1 MNGILNIN
9 KPLGMSSFD
18 VVRKVKSV
26 AKTKKVGHTGTLD
39 PEASGVLPICIG
51 SATKLVDYIM
61 SEYKIYKA
69 ELMLGITTDTYDR
82 EGKIISTA
90 QVDVDSTEVE
100 KVIKSFEGNILQIP
114 PMYSALKVNGQR
126 LYSLARQGIEVERK
140 PRAITIYSINILD
153 MQLPKIVFE
162 VKCSKGTYIRSL
174 CYDIGEKLQCGGTMW
189 NLQRT
194 QTGSFNILNSVDL
207 QELNTENIN
216 EYLIPMD
223 KALEAYPEVYIDKK
237 YEKLIFNGVTLKD
250 PALIE
255 NIEKDKLYRVY
266 IGQNEFIGIGM
277 KKDLGFKMTKL
288 LIQR

>member
-18 VVRKVKSV
+18 VVRKVKSI

-51 SATKLVDYIM
+51 NATKLVDYIM
-61 SEYKIYKA
+61 SDYKIYKV

-82 EGKIISTA
+82 EGKVIKNSP
-90 QVDVDSTEVE
+90 VDLEVE
-100 KVIKSFEGNILQIP
+100 EVKKVIKEFEGNIDQVP

-126 LYSLARQGIEVERK
+126 LYSLARQGIEIERK
-140 PRAITIYSINILD
+140 PRSITIYSINIID
-153 MQLPKIVFE
+153 IQLPKVIFE

-174 CYDIGEKLQCGGTMW
+174 CYDIGEKLKCGGTMW

-194 QTGSFNILNSVDL
+194 RTGSFNIESSVDL
-207 QELNTENIN
+207 DKLNIENIN

-223 KALEAYPEVYIDKK
+223 RALEKYPAVYIDEK
-237 YEKLIFNGVTLKD
+237 YEKLVLNGVTLKN
-250 PALIE
+250 PMLIE
-255 NIEKDKLYRVY
+255 NIEMDILYRVY
-266 IGQNEFIGIGM
+266 LEKEKFIGIGM
-277 KKDLGFKMTKL
+277 KQKFGFKMIKL